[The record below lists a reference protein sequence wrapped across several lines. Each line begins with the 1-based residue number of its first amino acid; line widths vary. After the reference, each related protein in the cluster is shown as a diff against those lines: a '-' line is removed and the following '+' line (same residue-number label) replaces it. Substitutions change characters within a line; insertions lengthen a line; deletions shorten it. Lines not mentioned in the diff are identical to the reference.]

1 LEELGPVK
9 DPHNYGKVIMRQNG
23 VSFDKFPD
31 KVVREAKALEKEFKD
46 KILKKERKNRK
57 TVDLHVLSID
67 TKNARALDDALSVRH
82 IEGPIF

>member
-1 LEELGPVK
+1 MVK
-9 DPHNYGKVIMRQNG
+9 
-23 VSFDKFPD
+23 
-31 KVVREAKALEKEFKD
+31 EAKALEKEFKD